1 MAAQQVQLVL
11 TDVQG
16 NRLMQQMVPVQK
28 GRTVVN
34 TLALQQLP
42 SGMYLL
48 SGVIDGR
55 LCSMSFIKP

>member
-1 MAAQQVQLVL
+1 
-11 TDVQG
+11 
-16 NRLMQQMVPVQK
+16 MQQMVPVQK